1 MDSITIVNS
10 DGSDTLTPLTL
21 QPVGAMKGEILL
33 SEGGSP
39 RKVFVCIFGIDRF
52 IAAEE
57 DGRFKFENL
66 AEGNYDVTIIP
77 TLDNYNVFDT
87 ANIIVESADT
97 QKPTYEYCIGALISG
112 IREGVRSVGMPV
124 RVSLKYLTPVNVAAV
139 FDTAASAVRLSWNL
153 PDTGEL
159 VKHFNVYRKD
169 ADEVDAVQINRVPVT
184 DTVFVDT
191 TVSRDLTYEYSV
203 VTVMVRNRG
212 QVKSSPV
219 PVCTDATVRPQP
231 FAFDTMP

>member
-1 MDSITIVNS
+1 
-10 DGSDTLTPLTL
+10 
-21 QPVGAMKGEILL
+21 MKGEILL

-112 IREGVRSVGMPV
+112 IREGVRSPGDIANG
-124 RVSLKYLTPVNVAAV
+124 KYFLTFNIGEHQIMETIV
-139 FDTAASAVRLSWNL
+139 FMN
-153 PDTGEL
+153 
-159 VKHFNVYRKD
+159 
-169 ADEVDAVQINRVPVT
+169 
-184 DTVFVDT
+184 
-191 TVSRDLTYEYSV
+191 
-203 VTVMVRNRG
+203 
-212 QVKSSPV
+212 
-219 PVCTDATVRPQP
+219 
-231 FAFDTMP
+231 